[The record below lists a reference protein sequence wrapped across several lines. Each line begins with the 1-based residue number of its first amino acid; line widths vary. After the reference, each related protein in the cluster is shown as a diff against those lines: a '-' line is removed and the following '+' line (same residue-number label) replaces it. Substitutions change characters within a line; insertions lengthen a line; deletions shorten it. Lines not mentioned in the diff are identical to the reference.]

1 MIRHPWK
8 QDPDKL
14 AALLR
19 IAGKATRFGTWQ
31 YDRER
36 DELAWSDVVSEVLG
50 IPSGVTITLDDVT
63 TLSSSGTAEEIQ
75 RVVRRCIDDG
85 TPFEVE
91 VEVRRGEGRH
101 WVRIVGEP
109 VRDPDGA
116 VVGALGGVQDID
128 QRMHG
133 EMERRELAERL
144 TGILNSI
151 TDAVLTLDHEWRY
164 TYVNQR
170 AADLLRRPRGAL
182 LGRRVW
188 DEFPSLRGTAYDHAL
203 RRVAKSGQ
211 AERIE
216 EFHYGPYDMWFELNI
231 YPFDGGITVYFRDVT
246 EAREVREEL
255 RRREQRLREQAELLD
270 KASDAIVVRDVAG
283 HVTYWNGSAET
294 LYGWPT
300 DVILGCRARDMLY
313 VDPAVHDRAMSEL
326 WRTGEW
332 VGELRQVDREGREL
346 RVEARWTL
354 VRDDADGDASSV
366 LEILTDVTERRLAEQ
381 QALRAQ
387 RMESLGTLAS
397 GMAHD
402 LNNALSPI
410 LMAIQLLRDDPP
422 ASERE
427 EMLDLVEETTRHS
440 AELVQQVLGFARG
453 VDGRRL
459 PVDVAAL
466 VADAARLVRDTFPP
480 DVQWRDHVED
490 DVPHVVGDATQLY
503 QVLVNLCVNARDAMV
518 EGGQLVVRATRQ
530 ELTELPVLAPP
541 DAAPGT
547 YVRLEVVDTGHG
559 MPPEVVD
566 RVFEPFFTTKETGQG
581 TGLGL
586 ATSLGIV
593 ESHRGF
599 MEVTSAPGAGSRF
612 VIHLPAS
619 TDRAVPV
626 PAAARARPG
635 RGELILVVEDQ
646 PGVRHSTAR
655 ALEANGYRVVT
666 AADGEEAVARF
677 GEHVD
682 DVALVLTDMMMP
694 GMDGAETVRR
704 IRQVR
709 PDVPAVI
716 TSGLVH
722 EATDVTDRLAVPFLA
737 KPYGTGQLLEAVGQ
751 ALRDD

>member
-1 MIRHPWK
+1 MIRQPWE
-8 QDPDKL
+8 QDPEQL
-14 AALLR
+14 RALLR
-19 IAGKATRFGTWQ
+19 IAGRVTQFGTWQ
-31 YDRER
+31 YDGGR
-36 DELAWSDVVSEVLG
+36 DELSWSDIVAKVLG
-50 IPSGVTITLDDVT
+50 IPRGLVISLDEVTA
-63 TLSSSGTAEEIQ
+63 LSSSGTGAEIQ
-75 RVVRRCIDDG
+75 HVVRKCLADG
-85 TPFEVE
+85 APFETE
-91 VEVRRGEGRH
+91 VQVRRGQGGH
-101 WVRIVGEP
+101 WVRVVGEP
-109 VRDPDGA
+109 VRDADGT

-133 EMERRELAERL
+133 DIERRQMAERL

-151 TDAVLTLDHEWRY
+151 TDAVLTIDRDWRY
-164 TYVNQR
+164 TYVNQH
-170 AADLLRRPRGAL
+170 AADLMQRERRVL
-182 LGRRVW
+182 MGRRVW
-188 DEFPSLRGTAYDHAL
+188 DEYPALRDTDFEHAL
-203 RRVAKSGQ
+203 RRVAATGR
-211 AERIE
+211 AETIE
-216 EFHYGPYDMWFELNI
+216 EYYYPPFDQWFEHNI
-231 YPFDGGITVYFRDVT
+231 YPFEDGVTVYFRDVT
-246 EAREVREEL
+246 EARRVREEL
-255 RRREQRLREQAELLD
+255 QHREQRLREQAALLD
-270 KASDAIVVRDVAG
+270 KASDAIVVRDDAG
-283 HVTYWNGSAET
+283 HVTYWNRSAEA
-294 LYGWPT
+294 LYGWSADDIT
-300 DVILGCRARDMLY
+300 GCRVREMLY
-313 VDPAVHDRAMSEL
+313 ADPSGHDRAMDAL
-326 WRTGEW
+326 WQDGEW
-332 VGELRQVDREGREL
+332 VGELRQVDRDGREL

-354 VRDDADGDASSV
+354 VRDDDAPSSV
-366 LEILTDVTERRLAEQ
+366 LEIVTDVTARRLAEQ

-466 VADAARLVRDTFPP
+466 VGDVARLVRDTFPP
-480 DVQWRDHVED
+480 GVQWRADVED
-490 DVPHVVGDATQLY
+490 GVPHVVGDVTQLY
-503 QVLVNLCVNARDAMV
+503 QVLVNLCVNARDAMPD
-518 EGGQLVVRATRQ
+518 GGALVVRATRQ
-530 ELTELPVLAPP
+530 ELAELPVLAPS

-547 YVRLEVVDTGHG
+547 YVRLEVVDTGQG

-566 RVFEPFFTTKETGQG
+566 RVFEPFFTTKETGRG

-586 ATSLGIV
+586 STSLGIV

-599 MEVTSAPGAGSRF
+599 MEVTSAPGAGTRF

-619 TDRAVPV
+619 TDRAAPV
-626 PAAARARPG
+626 PPAARARPG
-635 RGELILVVEDQ
+635 RGEMILVVEDQ

-751 ALRDD
+751 ALVDG

>member
-36 DELAWSDVVSEVLG
+36 DELTWSDVVSEVLG
-50 IPSGVTITLDDVT
+50 IPAGGAITLDDVT
-63 TLSSSGTAEEIQ
+63 VLSSSGTAVEIQ
-75 RVVRRCIDDG
+75 RVVRRCLDDG
-85 TPFEVE
+85 TPFDTEVQ
-91 VEVRRGEGRH
+91 VRRGDGHR
-101 WVRIVGEP
+101 WVRVIGEP
-109 VRDPDGA
+109 IRDTDGA

-170 AADLLRRPRGAL
+170 AADLLRRARGTL

-188 DEFPSLRGTAYDHAL
+188 DEFPALRGTAYDHAL
-203 RRVAKSGQ
+203 RRVARTGQ
-211 AERIE
+211 AERID
-216 EFHYGPYDMWFELNI
+216 EFHYAPYDRWFEHNI
-231 YPFDGGITVYFRDVT
+231 YPFDDGLTVYFRDVT
-246 EAREVREEL
+246 EARRVREEL
-255 RRREQRLREQAELLD
+255 HHREQRLREQAELLD
-270 KASDAIVVRDVAG
+270 KASDAIVVRDVDG
-283 HVTYWNGSAET
+283 HVTYWNHSAET
-294 LYGWPT
+294 LYGWSADDIT
-300 DVILGCRARDMLY
+300 GCRVREMLY
-313 VDPAVHDRAMSEL
+313 ADPSGHDRAMDAL
-326 WRTGEW
+326 WQDGEW
-332 VGELRQVDREGREL
+332 VGELRQVDRDGREL

-354 VRDDADGDASSV
+354 VLDDDAASSV
-366 LEILTDVTERRLAEQ
+366 LEIVTDVTARRLAEQ

-422 ASERE
+422 ESERE

-466 VADAARLVRDTFPP
+466 VVDAARLVRDTFPP
-480 DVQWRDHVED
+480 AIQWRADVED
-490 DVPHVVGDATQLY
+490 GVPHVVGDATQLY
-503 QVLVNLCVNARDAMV
+503 QVLVNLCVNARDAMA
-518 EGGQLVVRATRQ
+518 EGGELVVRATRQ

-566 RVFEPFFTTKETGQG
+566 RVFEPFFTTKETGRG

-586 ATSLGIV
+586 STSLGIV

-599 MEVTSAPGAGSRF
+599 MEVTSAPGAGTRF

-619 TDRAVPV
+619 TDRAAPV
-626 PAAARARPG
+626 PPAARARPG
-635 RGELILVVEDQ
+635 RGEMILVVEDQ

-737 KPYGTGQLLEAVGQ
+737 KPYGTGQLLEAVGR
-751 ALRDD
+751 ALVDG